1 MRGRRAFLVAITLVG
16 LVGLAGTCGF
26 LAGAW
31 ARDTENREPAL
42 ASKIAESGFAKQ
54 LVAHKLIE
62 GRVTFSQAVHQF
74 QAFNKALPEAA
85 RDKAGAIYAGADE
98 QERVGRQVIAYVSS
112 ELEDSPKRART
123 LVKRL
128 KAELANLSTSST
140 SAAGN

>member
-1 MRGRRAFLVAITLVG
+1 MRCRRAFLVAITVG
-16 LVGLAGTCGF
+16 GLAGLAGAGGF

-31 ARDTENREPAL
+31 ARDTENRETAL

-62 GRVTFSQAVHQF
+62 GRVTFPQAVHQF

-85 RDKAGAIYAGADE
+85 RDKASSIYSGADE
-98 QERVGRQVIAYVSS
+98 QEKVGRQVIAYVSS
-112 ELEDSPKRART
+112 ELEDNPKRARA

-128 KAELANLSTSST
+128 NGEIANLSTPST
-140 SAAGN
+140 SGQEN